1 MSDVV
6 TQDGEAGLG
15 VGAVELLVDVL
26 SQSQS
31 TGPTAAAPTD
41 FYDRLCEAV
50 CRLARMRRAV
60 IFQYD
65 AGTRRVRA
73 VGVHAISMAPFADA
87 QLSFD
92 SLPITA
98 RALAEDVVLEVVG
111 DLTGQA
117 SEEFAE
123 LVSEPARLVCA
134 PMAAAGRALG
144 VILADRPMSAPPLHD
159 ADRSLLWTLGK
170 VAALVSVAR
179 TVSTQSE
186 RARALEQRIDLA
198 REIHEGVIQ
207 RLFGVSMAL
216 DGDGDLPESAR
227 QRCATETQ
235 SALAELRSA
244 LQRPLG
250 RAPRATQTTLVAEIT
265 RLARLHPALGLEST
279 PSPAA
284 RRSRYR
290 RRSSRSLSR
299 SCVKRSVTRSSTPSQ
314 ATCPCTSGTPTERSR
329 WRSSTTASLLTR
341 AGWPEWDCDWRRL
354 RRCSSTV
361 SSSSANV
368 SRGPGRS
375 VWWSPTRTAMTE
387 ARAAQRSPT
396 RLRVLVVDDH
406 DVVHWGFRLMLTQLP
421 WVERCLSAQNGSD
434 ALELAAHY
442 RPHVALVDLFIG
454 EESGAEVCERS
465 GPAAV
470 DAGAAVLR
478 RGRDLVTGGAGRGRL
493 RVRLQRLAGATD
505 RGGGPAGRPRQERV
519 RRHEP
524 QGAMGLSERER
535 AVLEL
540 MASGA
545 TNPEIGEALHISRHT
560 VKEHCSAVYRK
571 LGVRT
576 AGAIPVG
583 QDPPNDWSP
592 SDTPVP
598 STPQ

>member
-6 TQDGEAGLG
+6 TQDGETGLG

-26 SQSQS
+26 SQSDS
-31 TGPTAAAPTD
+31 TRPAGAAPTD

-73 VGVHAISMAPFADA
+73 VGVHAISIAPFADA

-98 RALAEDVVLEVVG
+98 RALAEDAVLEVVG

-123 LVSEPARLVCA
+123 LISEPAQLVCA

-144 VILADRPMSAPPLHD
+144 VILADRPMTDPPLQD

-227 QRCATETQ
+227 RRCATETQ

-265 RLARLHPALGLEST
+265 RLARLHPTLGLKLE
-279 PSPAA
+279 
-284 RRSRYR
+284 
-290 RRSSRSLSR
+290 
-299 SCVKRSVTRSSTPSQ
+299 
-314 ATCPCTSGTPTERSR
+314 
-329 WRSSTTASLLTR
+329 
-341 AGWPEWDCDWRRL
+341 PE
-354 RRCSSTV
+354 
-361 SSSSANV
+361 
-368 SRGPGRS
+368 PG
-375 VWWSPTRTAMTE
+375 
-387 ARAAQRSPT
+387 
-396 RLRVLVVDDH
+396 
-406 DVVHWGFRLMLTQLP
+406 
-421 WVERCLSAQNGSD
+421 
-434 ALELAAHY
+434 
-442 RPHVALVDLFIG
+442 
-454 EESGAEVCERS
+454 
-465 GPAAV
+465 
-470 DAGAAVLR
+470 
-478 RGRDLVTGGAGRGRL
+478 
-493 RVRLQRLAGATD
+493 
-505 RGGGPAGRPRQERV
+505 
-519 RRHEP
+519 EP
-524 QGAMGLSERER
+524 PVQVP
-535 AVLEL
+535 AVLEPL
-540 MASGA
+540 AQSVLREAVRNAIKHAQPSHVSVHVRDADGA
-545 TNPEIGEALHISRHT
+545 FSMEVVNDGVAPDARRHAGMGLRLATVEALQSNGFVEFGEREPGT
-560 VKEHCSAVYRK
+560 WQ
-571 LGVRT
+571 VRL
-576 AGAIPVG
+576 V
-583 QDPPNDWSP
+583 
-592 SDTPVP
+592 VP
-598 STPQ
+598 DEDGDE

>member
-6 TQDGEAGLG
+6 TQDGETGLG

-26 SQSQS
+26 SQSS
-31 TGPTAAAPTD
+31 SSRPTGAAPTD

-73 VGVHAISMAPFADA
+73 VGVHAISIAPFADA

-98 RALAEDVVLEVVG
+98 RALAEDAVLEVVG

-117 SEEFAE
+117 SDEFAE
-123 LVSEPARLVCA
+123 LISEPAQLVCA

-144 VILADRPMSAPPLHD
+144 VILADRPMSDPPLQD

-227 QRCATETQ
+227 RRAATETQ

-265 RLARLHPALGLEST
+265 RLARLHPALGLELERGG
-279 PSPAA
+279 PPVQVPAA
-284 RRSRYR
+284 LEPLAQSVLREAVRNAIKHAEPSR
-290 RRSSRSLSR
+290 
-299 SCVKRSVTRSSTPSQ
+299 VSVRVGDADGAFSMEVVNDGVAPD
-314 ATCPCTSGTPTERSR
+314 A
-329 WRSSTTASLLTR
+329 
-341 AGWPEWDCDWRRL
+341 RRL
-354 RRCSSTV
+354 TGMGLRLATV
-361 SSSSANV
+361 EALQFNGFV
-368 SRGPGRS
+368 EFGEREPGTWQVR
-375 VWWSPTRTAMTE
+375 
-387 ARAAQRSPT
+387 
-396 RLRVLVVDDH
+396 LVVPDEGGDD
-406 DVVHWGFRLMLTQLP
+406 
-421 WVERCLSAQNGSD
+421 
-434 ALELAAHY
+434 
-442 RPHVALVDLFIG
+442 
-454 EESGAEVCERS
+454 
-465 GPAAV
+465 
-470 DAGAAVLR
+470 
-478 RGRDLVTGGAGRGRL
+478 
-493 RVRLQRLAGATD
+493 
-505 RGGGPAGRPRQERV
+505 
-519 RRHEP
+519 
-524 QGAMGLSERER
+524 
-535 AVLEL
+535 
-540 MASGA
+540 
-545 TNPEIGEALHISRHT
+545 
-560 VKEHCSAVYRK
+560 
-571 LGVRT
+571 
-576 AGAIPVG
+576 
-583 QDPPNDWSP
+583 
-592 SDTPVP
+592 
-598 STPQ
+598 